1 MRFPNAFKGISK
13 VFAAEILK
21 LIATGLIIA
30 TGVAGV
36 VSVSPELIEKA
47 AEGAQI
53 SGDVAASNVNL
64 GGIIAMG
71 ILGVGA
77 MILYIIAYIMN
88 LVGLRQAS
96 KDEDAFGSAF
106 GISIAVLIISI
117 ATAVLTASSIG
128 GNIPD
133 EIASTARTVCEIIVM
148 ILVVTG
154 IMNLSDRLNN
164 ERMSGL
170 GRAII
175 VIIAIFVIGAAVVTF
190 ISIFFGGYGWAQ
202 RVDGIIDIV
211 RGVVLFIGYIAYII
225 YLGKA
230 KKMLRA

>member
-1 MRFPNAFKGISK
+1 
-13 VFAAEILK
+13 
-21 LIATGLIIA
+21 
-30 TGVAGV
+30 
-36 VSVSPELIEKA
+36 
-47 AEGAQI
+47 
-53 SGDVAASNVNL
+53 
-64 GGIIAMG
+64 
-71 ILGVGA
+71 
-77 MILYIIAYIMN
+77 MN

>member
-21 LIATGLIIA
+21 LIATGLTIA
-30 TGVAGV
+30 TGVAGI
-36 VSVSPELIEKA
+36 VSSAGLIEKA

-53 SGDVAASNVNL
+53 TEDLIASNVNV
-64 GGIIAMG
+64 GGLVATG

-96 KDEDAFGSAF
+96 YDEDSFGTAFGL
-106 GISIAVLIISI
+106 SIAVLIISI
-117 ATAVLTASSIG
+117 GTAVLTAFSVG
-128 GNIPD
+128 GNIPN
-133 EIASTARTVCEIIVM
+133 EIAGTARTVCEIIVM
-148 ILVVTG
+148 ILVVQG
-154 IMNLSDRLNN
+154 IMNLSDRLND
-164 ERMSGL
+164 EKMGSFGMKV
-170 GRAII
+170 I
-175 VIIAIFVIGAAVVTF
+175 VVIAIFVIGAAAANF

-202 RVDGIIDIV
+202 RVDGILDIIS
-211 RGVVLFIGYIAYII
+211 GVALLIGYIVYII

-230 KKMLRA
+230 KKMLREN

>member
-77 MILYIIAYIMN
+77 MIL
-88 LVGLRQAS
+88 
-96 KDEDAFGSAF
+96 
-106 GISIAVLIISI
+106 
-117 ATAVLTASSIG
+117 
-128 GNIPD
+128 
-133 EIASTARTVCEIIVM
+133 
-148 ILVVTG
+148 
-154 IMNLSDRLNN
+154 
-164 ERMSGL
+164 
-170 GRAII
+170 
-175 VIIAIFVIGAAVVTF
+175 
-190 ISIFFGGYGWAQ
+190 
-202 RVDGIIDIV
+202 
-211 RGVVLFIGYIAYII
+211 
-225 YLGKA
+225 
-230 KKMLRA
+230 